1 MMREGIRDGGEREGG
16 REGGRDSER
25 ERERKIGREAVIGK
39 ERERERKREM
49 HIPAVLRWPD
59 CKMRIS
65 YQPPLLIFE
74 DKKVVNDL
82 TFTCTHTQDTLSLA
96 PSVSNEGAVILL

>member
-1 MMREGIRDGGEREGG
+1 MMGEGIRDGGEREGG
-16 REGGRDSER
+16 REGE
-25 ERERKIGREAVIGK
+25 
-39 ERERERKREM
+39 REM

-65 YQPPLLIFE
+65 YQPLLLMFE

-82 TFTCTHTQDTLSLA
+82 IFTHTQTQDTLSLA